1 MSYPL
6 ISKTIPFELVLSSKV
21 KAIHKIDSRLN
32 RQDLLSGNINSD
44 LYVVYNEVLFDKGY
58 FESIDLYGYTKNLNG
73 KLYIKS
79 YLSTDMLPQD
89 LEDYIEVN
97 PRTKESEITYQGED
111 LILVERLDIHKSILD
126 VFKYSYLYKFDY
138 MTNSYRPLQN
148 DSDIKLQYSKFRI
161 REKIIQ
167 EAGDE
172 LDRIADYSK
181 MIYFLLSKV
190 SLTNEEKEL
199 FKPILDN
206 LPSIESLKRAVTHEE
221 RVIDYLN
228 NMRSK

>member
-6 ISKTIPFELVLSSKV
+6 ISKTIPFELISSSKV
-21 KAIHKIDSRLN
+21 KAIHKIDNRLN
-32 RQDLLSGNINSD
+32 RQDLISGNINLD
-44 LYVVYNEVLFDKGY
+44 LYVLHDEVLFDKKY
-58 FESIDLYGYTKNLNG
+58 FESTDLYDYTKNLKG

-79 YLSTDMLPQD
+79 YLSTDILPQN
-89 LEDYIEVN
+89 LEDYVEV
-97 PRTKESEITYQGED
+97 RSKTKESEINYQGED

-138 MTNSYRPLQN
+138 LTNSYKPLQN

-181 MIYFLLSKV
+181 IIYFLLSKV
-190 SLTNEEKEL
+190 NLTDEEKEL
-199 FKPILDN
+199 FKPILNN
-206 LPSIESLKRAVTHEE
+206 LPSFESLKRSITHEE

-228 NMRSK
+228 NVRSK